1 MATFMQLKRI
11 KEFIKLDYVTGY
23 VFILI
28 HNGKNWKMNLEQ
40 FYDYWWIDILENKEK
55 RKMNTL

>member
-1 MATFMQLKRI
+1 MQLKRI